1 MRTGR
6 HLLEHARTATP
17 RRFRLHIATLFLL
30 AAVSASCGDL
40 QRQGQ
45 SASYLL
51 VGSLQASSGADPTT
65 FTGNLGSDVITVVD
79 GTPTVFNDLGQ
90 IVATVVL
97 KDPGTA
103 TSPTTPTTANS
114 ITIDRYHVQYIRTD
128 GRNTQ
133 GVDVPYAF
141 DGGMTLT
148 VGASES
154 TGTFT
159 IVRHIA
165 KSEAPLKALA
175 VNGVVLSTI
184 AEVTFYGHD
193 QSGREVSAVAHISI
207 DFANFGDKI

>member
-1 MRTGR
+1 MTTGR
-6 HLLEHARTATP
+6 PVLEHALTRRSVRP
-17 RRFRLHIATLFLL
+17 RLTIAFLL

-51 VGSLQASSGADPTT
+51 IGALQGAPGSDPST
-65 FTGNLGSDVITVVD
+65 FGGTLPSDVITVVD

-90 IVATVVL
+90 IAVTVAL

-148 VGASES
+148 VGASLV

-175 VNGVVLSTI
+175 VNGVIISTI
-184 AEVTFYGHD
+184 AKVTFYGHD

-207 DFANFGDKI
+207 DFANFGDKT